1 MPAVSPAIKSHACA
15 GKRTLPH
22 RTLLSHGYCAMMK
35 RTKSPKVGRRTA
47 GGFLRSMQPA
57 SVTADRSAPN
67 GTIRSNRFNLTVR
80 ISQWRNHSF
89 VKDVSVLGPPTR

>member
-1 MPAVSPAIKSHACA
+1 
-15 GKRTLPH
+15 
-22 RTLLSHGYCAMMK
+22 
-35 RTKSPKVGRRTA
+35 
-47 GGFLRSMQPA
+47 MQPA